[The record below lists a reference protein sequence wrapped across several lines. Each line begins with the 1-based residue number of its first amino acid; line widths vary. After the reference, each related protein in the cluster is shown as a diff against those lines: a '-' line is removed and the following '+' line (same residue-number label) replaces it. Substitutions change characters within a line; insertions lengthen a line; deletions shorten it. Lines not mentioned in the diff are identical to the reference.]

1 MSGIITGGL
10 TTTGSVMILCLG
22 INLIW
27 NKEIRV
33 ANMLR
38 MVLVGVILSYVI

>member
-1 MSGIITGGL
+1 
-10 TTTGSVMILCLG
+10 MILCLG

-33 ANMLR
+33 ANMLP
-38 MVLVGVILSYVI
+38 MIIIGVALTYVPGL